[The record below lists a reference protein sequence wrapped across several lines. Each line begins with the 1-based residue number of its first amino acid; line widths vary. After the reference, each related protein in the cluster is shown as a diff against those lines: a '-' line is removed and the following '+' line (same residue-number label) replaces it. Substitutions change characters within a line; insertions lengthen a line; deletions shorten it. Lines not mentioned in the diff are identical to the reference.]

1 MKHLSNETL
10 NALRKSIAY
19 YLDALD
25 DDNNKD
31 EQEYNLL
38 KKLYNELVDLTFNK

>member
-1 MKHLSNETL
+1 MKHLSNEKL
-10 NALRKSIAY
+10 NALRKAVAH
-19 YLDALD
+19 YLDLLD

-38 KKLYNELVDLTFNK
+38 EKLYDELINLTFNK